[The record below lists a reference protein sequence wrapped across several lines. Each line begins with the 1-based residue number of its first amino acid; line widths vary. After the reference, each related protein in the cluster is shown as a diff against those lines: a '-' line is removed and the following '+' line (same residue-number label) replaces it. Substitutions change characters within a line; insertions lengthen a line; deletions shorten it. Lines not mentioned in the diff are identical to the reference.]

1 MARALRFRFFRD
13 ERLKYLAHL
22 DVLRLFERALK
33 RSGLPVAYTQG
44 FNPRQKIVF
53 GLPMAVGLTSSAEY
67 ADIEFAGDLA
77 PEAFISRLNQVLP
90 DGIKVLDAMP
100 LLKKGSIMSQ
110 ITSAKYEIEFAVPR
124 HMDYDEING
133 IVIDFLGN
141 EDITVMK
148 KGKKGSKPVNIR
160 PLIYSLSVRKP
171 DNDGYI
177 LDAFLSAGAKNNV
190 RPDLLMKALNLIT
203 GLDLAVGSIHRKA
216 MYTSAFNEWKDPFEV
231 ANDD

>member
-1 MARALRFRFFRD
+1 
-13 ERLKYLAHL
+13 
-22 DVLRLFERALK
+22 
-33 RSGLPVAYTQG
+33 
-44 FNPRQKIVF
+44 
-53 GLPMAVGLTSSAEY
+53 
-67 ADIEFAGDLA
+67 
-77 PEAFISRLNQVLP
+77 
-90 DGIKVLDAMP
+90 
-100 LLKKGSIMSQ
+100 MSQ

-177 LDAFLSAGAKNNV
+177 LDAFLSAGAKNNL